1 MDERDAVVW
10 LHRRAGFGLPNDQLR
25 AAVARGAAAELDRLL
40 DPAGAAAAPAAD
52 PWDDSKLP
60 VEPQDREARAYAVAQ
75 WLDLMVSTEQPVL
88 DRVAWLWHGHFV
100 SAFDKV
106 KVARMMVD
114 QIRLFRRMGMGAFGD
129 LLRAVTIDPAMMIYL
144 DLGGSTGAEPN
155 ENYARE
161 VLELFTLGVGNYT
174 EADVKAGAL
183 ALTGWR
189 AKKGEQARLVAA
201 KHDDSLQTFLAVDGV
216 HDLDTVVNAIVASK
230 AMPRFV
236 ASKMA
241 VELLGISGDSALVGR
256 LAASFTDAD
265 LDVRELVRA
274 TLREGLAGNSQP
286 IVLGPVQWLV
296 AAQRVTGA
304 TLKAKERAR
313 LLGVAG
319 QQPMMPPNVGGW
331 PGGTAW
337 FGASGLVARSNL
349 AALVAKGT
357 PDGAEALAAAQ
368 ADDVAALADVL
379 GLPSSG
385 FSAES
390 AAALVA
396 APAGRDRLAL
406 ALVSPEFLIA

>member
-10 LHRRAGFGLPNDQLR
+10 LHRRAGFGVSGDQLR
-25 AAVARGAAAELDRLL
+25 AAVERGAQAELDRLL
-40 DPAGAAAAPAAD
+40 DPAGAGAAPAAD
-52 PWDDSKLP
+52 PWDDAKLP
-60 VEPQDREARAYAVAQ
+60 VEPKDREARDYAVTQ
-75 WLDLMVSTEQPVL
+75 WLDLMVSTEQPVV
-88 DRVAWLWHGHFV
+88 DRIAWLWHGHFV

-106 KVARMMVD
+106 KVARIMVD
-114 QIRLFRRMGMGAFGD
+114 QIRLFRSGGLGGFGD
-129 LLRAVTIDPAMMIYL
+129 LLRAVTIDTAMMIYL
-144 DLGGSTGAEPN
+144 DLRGSTGAEPN

-161 VLELFTLGVGNYT
+161 VLELFTLGIGNFT

-183 ALTGWR
+183 ALTGWDGKR
-189 AKKGEQARLVAA
+189 FGAVKFVAA
-201 KHDDSLQTFLAVDGV
+201 KHDDTAQAYLRASGV

-230 AMPRFV
+230 AMPRFI

-241 VELLGISGDSALVGR
+241 AELLGISGDTALVGR
-256 LAASFTDAD
+256 LATAFTDAG
-265 LDVRELVRA
+265 LDVRELVRT

-304 TLKAKERAR
+304 TVKAKARAG
-313 LLGVAG
+313 LLTNAG
-319 QQPMMPPNVGGW
+319 QLPMHPPNVGGW
-331 PGGTAW
+331 SGGAAW

-349 AALVAKGT
+349 AVLVAKAT

-368 ADDVAALADVL
+368 ADDMAALADAL

-390 AAALVA
+390 SAALLT
-396 APAGRDRLAL
+396 APAGRDRLGL

>member
-10 LHRRAGFGLPNDQLR
+10 LHRRAGFGLSGEQLR
-25 AAVARGAAAELDRLL
+25 AALERGAAAELDRLL
-40 DPAGAAAAPAAD
+40 DPAGAGGAPAVD
-52 PWDDSKLP
+52 PWEDSKLP
-60 VEPQDREARAYAVAQ
+60 VEPKDREARDYAVTQ
-75 WLDLMVSTEQPVL
+75 WLDLMVSTEQPVV
-88 DRVAWLWHGHFV
+88 DRITWFWHGHFV

-106 KVARMMVD
+106 RIARMMVD
-114 QIRLFRRMGMGAFGD
+114 QIRLFRAAGLGGFGD

-189 AKKGEQARLVAA
+189 AKKGERARLVAA
-201 KHDDSLQTFLAVDGV
+201 KHDDTPQTFLGMTGV
-216 HDLDTVVNAIVASK
+216 HDLDTVINAIVASK

-236 ASKMA
+236 ASKLA
-241 VELLGISGDSALVGR
+241 VELLGISGDTALVAR
-256 LAASFTDAD
+256 LATAFTDSG

-286 IVLGPVQWLV
+286 IVLGPVPWLI

-304 TLKAKERAR
+304 TLKAKDRAR

-319 QQPMMPPNVGGW
+319 QHPMMPPNVGGW
-331 PGGTAW
+331 PGGTTW

-349 AALVAKGT
+349 AALVATGT
-357 PDGAEALAAAQ
+357 PDGAEVLAAAQ
-368 ADDVAALADVL
+368 GDDTAALAVGL
-379 GLPSSG
+379 GLPSDG

-390 AAALVA
+390 SAALLA